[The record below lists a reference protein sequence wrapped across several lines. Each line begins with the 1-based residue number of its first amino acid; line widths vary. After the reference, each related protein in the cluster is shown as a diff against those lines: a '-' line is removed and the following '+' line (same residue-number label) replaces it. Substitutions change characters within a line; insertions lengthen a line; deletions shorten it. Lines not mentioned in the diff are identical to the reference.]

1 MSSSIEQTGNSILSS
16 LGQTQQSGPKQSD
29 ELGKDEFLTL
39 MLAQMKN
46 QDPLKPME
54 NGEFIAQLAQFQTV
68 TGVDDLNKTFSDF
81 AASMQSNQALQAS
94 ALVGREVLV
103 PGSAG
108 FLPDSGGLNGSINMP
123 ASTSSAKVNVYST
136 GGQLLGQVALG
147 PQPAGQAAFRWD
159 GRLADGTVLPPGAY
173 QLEAEAVIDGKVEA
187 VETLISAR
195 VDSVSLGQAGREPVL
210 NLANVGPMGFSQVRE
225 IR

>member
-1 MSSSIEQTGNSILSS
+1 MSSIEQTGSNPFDS
-16 LGQTQQSGPKQSD
+16 LGLTQQNTQKKPD
-29 ELGKDEFLTL
+29 ELGQDEFLTL

-54 NGEFIAQLAQFQTV
+54 NGDFIAQLAQFQTV
-68 TGVDDLNKTFSDF
+68 TGVDDLNATFSDF

-108 FLPDSGGLNGSINMP
+108 FLPQSGELSGSMELP
-123 ASTSSAKVNVYST
+123 AATSSARVNVYDT
-136 GGQLLGQVALG
+136 GGQLLGQVELG
-147 PQPAGQAAFRWD
+147 PQPAGQAGFSWD
-159 GRLADGTVLPPGAY
+159 GRLSDGTQLPPGAY
-173 QLEAEAVIDGKVEA
+173 QLQAEAVIDGKVEA

-195 VDSVSLGQAGREPVL
+195 VDSVSLGQGGREPVL

>member
-1 MSSSIEQTGNSILSS
+1 MSSIEQTGSNPLSS
-16 LGQTQQSGPKQSD
+16 LGQVQQSSQKKTD

-68 TGVDDLNKTFSDF
+68 TGVEDLNRTFSDF
-81 AASMQSNQALQAS
+81 ASSMQSNQALQAS

-108 FLPDSGGLNGSINMP
+108 FLPANGSLGGSINLP
-123 ASTSSAKVNVYST
+123 VSTTSAKVNVYT
-136 GGQLLGQVALG
+136 TTGQLLGQVALG
-147 PQPAGQAAFRWD
+147 PQPAGQAAFNWD

-210 NLANVGPMGFSQVRE
+210 NLSNVGPMGFSQVRE

>member
-1 MSSSIEQTGNSILSS
+1 MSSIEQTGSNPLSS
-16 LGQTQQSGPKQSD
+16 LGQVQQSSQKKTD

-68 TGVDDLNKTFSDF
+68 TGVEDLNRTFSDF
-81 AASMQSNQALQAS
+81 ASSMQSNQALQAS

-108 FLPDSGGLNGSINMP
+108 FLPANGSIGGSINLP
-123 ASTSSAKVNVYST
+123 VSTTSAKVNVYT
-136 GGQLLGQVALG
+136 TTGQLLGQVALG
-147 PQPAGQAAFRWD
+147 PQPAGQAAFNWD

>member
-1 MSSSIEQTGNSILSS
+1 MSSIEQTGSNPLSS
-16 LGQTQQSGPKQSD
+16 LGQVQQSSQKKTD

-68 TGVDDLNKTFSDF
+68 TGVEDLNRTFSDF
-81 AASMQSNQALQAS
+81 ASSMQSNQALQAS

-108 FLPDSGGLNGSINMP
+108 FLPANGSLGGSINLP
-123 ASTSSAKVNVYST
+123 VSTTSAKVNVYT
-136 GGQLLGQVALG
+136 TTGQLLGQVALG
-147 PQPAGQAAFRWD
+147 PQPAGQAAFNWD

>member
-1 MSSSIEQTGNSILSS
+1 MSSIEQTGSNPLSS
-16 LGQTQQSGPKQSD
+16 LGQVQQSSQKKTD

-68 TGVDDLNKTFSDF
+68 TGVEDLNRTFSDF
-81 AASMQSNQALQAS
+81 ASSMQSNQALQAS

-108 FLPDSGGLNGSINMP
+108 FLPANGSLGGSINLP
-123 ASTSSAKVNVYST
+123 VSTTSAKVNVYTTS
-136 GGQLLGQVALG
+136 GQLLGQVALG
-147 PQPAGQAAFRWD
+147 PQPAGQAAFNWD